1 MRNHILLFITVLNG
15 LIFQSRT
22 FAQTEVTQTI
32 HKANVELDYEKNYD
46 KSKRIFTVFLRENIL
61 EPSDQRVLFSTKDK
75 FIISVNEVK
84 NRWTKD
90 NKYFLSLDYLL
101 LKSNERIDFIDKKI
115 VPLKKKVNQIQFES
129 FDLLIDLFKEKN
141 IYNYLQI
148 N

>member
-1 MRNHILLFITVLNG
+1 MKTQILLFILIVLF
-15 LIFQSRT
+15 FQSRT
-22 FAQTEVTQTI
+22 FAQAEVTQTI
-32 HKANVELDYEKNYD
+32 HKAIVELDYEKNYD
-46 KSKRIFTVFLRENIL
+46 KTRKIFTVHLRENIL

-90 NKYFLSLDYLL
+90 NKYFLSLDYLI

>member
-1 MRNHILLFITVLNG
+1 
-15 LIFQSRT
+15 
-22 FAQTEVTQTI
+22 
-32 HKANVELDYEKNYD
+32 
-46 KSKRIFTVFLRENIL
+46 LRENIL

>member
-1 MRNHILLFITVLNG
+1 MKTQILLFILIVLF
-15 LIFQSRT
+15 FQSRT
-22 FAQTEVTQTI
+22 FAQAEVTQTI
-32 HKANVELDYEKNYD
+32 HKAIVELDYEKNYD
-46 KSKRIFTVFLRENIL
+46 KTRKIFTVNLRENIL

-75 FIISVNEVK
+75 FVISVNEVK

-90 NKYFLSLDYLL
+90 NKYFLSLDYLI

>member
-1 MRNHILLFITVLNG
+1 MKTLNILFNTILFILF
-15 LIFQSRT
+15 FQREII
-22 FAQTEVTQTI
+22 AQAEVTQTI
-32 HKANVELDYEKNYD
+32 HKASVELDYEKNYD
-46 KSKRIFTVFLRENIL
+46 KSKRIFTVSLRENIL